1 MESARF
7 RWVSMSVIA
16 LLVVVTGFNT
26 RMLFQKSDQLSQ
38 AETQINSLTQSL
50 ASLNSLGG
58 DISSLQQDFS
68 DLQSQLQQINTDL
81 TCHVCA
87 VADVVSLIEPSIVR
101 VDVSGRNFSAS
112 GSGTIIDK
120 RGFILTNYHVIEG
133 ATTIRVTL
141 MEGAIYSAS
150 VVGSDAGRDI
160 ALLRMSATGGQEFPA
175 VTLAT
180 MADIKVGMDVVA
192 AGFPLGTDLAGPAT
206 FTKGI
211 VSAMR
216 TYEGYLYV
224 QTDAAINPGNSG
236 GCMVNMA
243 GLMIGIPS
251 AGIVPYGEDIEDINL
266 VIPVDDILSFL
277 ALYLPG

>member
-1 MESARF
+1 MEGVKS
-7 RWVSMSVIA
+7 RWISIAVIA

-26 RMLFQKSDQLSQ
+26 AMLFQKSDQLSQ
-38 AETQINSLTQSL
+38 AETKIDSLTQSL
-50 ASLNSLGG
+50 ASLSGLGG
-58 DISSLQQDFS
+58 DIAGLQQDLS
-68 DLQSQLQQINTDL
+68 TVQSQLQQVNTDL
-81 TCHVCA
+81 TCHACA
-87 VADVVSLIEPSIVR
+87 VSDVVSLIEPAIVR

-112 GSGTIIDK
+112 GSGTIVDN
-120 RGFILTNYHVIEG
+120 RGYILTNYHVIEG

-141 MEGAIYSAS
+141 MSGAIYSAS
-150 VVGSDAGRDI
+150 VVGSDTGRDV
-160 ALLRMSATGGQEFPA
+160 ALLLMSATSGQEFTT

-224 QTDAAINPGNSG
+224 QTDAAVNPGNSG
-236 GCMVNMA
+236 GCMVNMD

-266 VIPVDDILSFL
+266 VIPVSDIISFL
-277 ALYLPG
+277 ALYI